1 MIDFTKIFQL
11 KGLKPKNIG
20 QTIFYECCDLTKK
33 VYLVYTPYTY
43 MILHTTYIAIAAPIE
58 SDSSNIGQI
67 YWHGCRALWSLSKST
82 VSGSLMDQPHH
93 QPTKGGIV
101 KEVLFLLLCSLVL
114 SLDLLLDS
122 GQVITIETR
131 CRWLGGYGLAL
142 MGWCYFSNGWEMV
155 ITKQP
160 AYTRSAQVFYLFSKL
175 CGKYISLFT
184 LVLKSSVYNPISNW

>member
-1 MIDFTKIFQL
+1 MQGRSRRSAAHLRFSQSLMRNVNMTHD
-11 KGLKPKNIG
+11 
-20 QTIFYECCDLTKK
+20 CVC
-33 VYLVYTPYTY
+33 TY
-43 MILHTTYIAIAAPIE
+43 DITYSIASAATIE

-122 GQVITIETR
+122 GQVIAIETR
-131 CRWLGGYGLAL
+131 CCWLGGYGLAL

-160 AYTRSAQVFYLFSKL
+160 AYTRSAQVSYLFSKL
-175 CGKYISLFT
+175 CTNIYTFF
-184 LVLKSSVYNPISNW
+184 VKSQCS